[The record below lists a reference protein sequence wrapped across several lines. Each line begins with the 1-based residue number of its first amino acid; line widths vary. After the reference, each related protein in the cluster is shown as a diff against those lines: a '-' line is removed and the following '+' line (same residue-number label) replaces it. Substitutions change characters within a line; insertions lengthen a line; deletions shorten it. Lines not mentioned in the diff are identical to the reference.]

1 MDSQEYCPV
10 CRELRDVRFEI
21 QKWNFVD
28 SQGRD
33 AGVFERQYFC
43 EVCETFLRSE
53 DVMNGH
59 QKEPVASEPAPRH
72 VTKR

>member
-1 MDSQEYCPV
+1 MDSQEFCPV
-10 CRELRDVRFEI
+10 CRELRDARFEI

-33 AGVFERQYFC
+33 SGVFERQYFC
-43 EVCETFLRSE
+43 EVCGTFLRSE
-53 DVMNGH
+53 DVMNGY